1 MGNNLKYPVLSSLVA
16 LNFIMGKGFGVRILA
31 FETRSWSDTI
41 LWSMLAAGNS
51 YGWKLHF
58 WKNQQF
64 LLSKNIKNLLG
75 KLNWS
80 DNCTW
85 IKNCILVI
93 SKNYTIMFK
102 YCPILSKKL
111 FLKWKYPHI
120 SATSDQL
127 CIWICYLFFSTNFA
141 KVSVLGVDSIWGDC
155 TFIPAD
161 WGS

>member
-31 FETRSWSDTI
+31 FETRSCSDTI

-85 IKNCILVI
+85 IKKCIL
-93 SKNYTIMFK
+93 
-102 YCPILSKKL
+102 L
-111 FLKWKYPHI
+111 YPK
-120 SATSDQL
+120 TTQL
-127 CIWICYLFFSTNFA
+127 CSNTAQFYPKYFLRNGNTPTSLLRQISFA
-141 KVSVLGVDSIWGDC
+141 YEFAIYSFQLISLKLVS
-155 TFIPAD
+155 
-161 WGS
+161 

>member
-31 FETRSWSDTI
+31 FETRSCSDTI

-80 DNCTW
+80 DDCTW
-85 IKNCILVI
+85 IKNWIIL
-93 SKNYTIMFK
+93 SKNYTILFK
-102 YCPILSKKL
+102 YCPILSRN
-111 FLKWKYPHI
+111 FLRNGNIPTSLCYIW
-120 SATSDQL
+120 SAL
-127 CIWICYLFFSTNFA
+127 HIWICYLFFSTNFA
-141 KVSVLGVDSIWGDC
+141 HIEQ
-155 TFIPAD
+155 
-161 WGS
+161 